1 VLWEGVDILDRVNAP
16 VLRKSAN
23 RTSESVMNVSE

>member
-1 VLWEGVDILDRVNAP
+1 MLWEGVDILDRVNAP

-23 RTSESVMNVSE
+23 RTSESDECK